1 MTRIGVANAASTMFI
16 SGIGNSPI
24 AGGLP
29 VVVNAATRQIR
40 YAASSERYKT
50 EINSLGTV
58 TAKLV
63 RLRLVSFR
71 VKSDRIGAIQYELIA
86 EEVDTVYPEYV
97 IRDAEGRIPG
107 VRYDEQATNAAQDAE
122 IRHLKA
128 ANRQGGGYGAA
139 SGQAACADPGISIQ
153 GPDRRAPLGESGGW
167 PGRVS
172 GAIDPGF
179 IYNVS

>member
-71 VKSDRIGAIQYELIA
+71 VKSDRIGAIQYELMA
-86 EEVDTVYPEYV
+86 VELDTVYPEYV

-122 IRHLKA
+122 IRDLK
-128 ANRQGGGYGAA
+128 QLI
-139 SGQAACADPGISIQ
+139 SKVADLEQQVARLHAQIQ
-153 GPDRRAPLGESGGW
+153 ESQSKDPIVARR
-167 PGRVS
+167 
-172 GAIDPGF
+172 
-179 IYNVS
+179 

>member
-1 MTRIGVANAASTMFI
+1 MTRIGVANAASTTFI
-16 SGIGNSPI
+16 SGIGNFPI
-24 AGGLP
+24 SGGLP

-63 RLRLVSFR
+63 QLRLVSCR

-86 EEVDTVYPEYV
+86 EEVDTVYPQYV

-107 VRYDEQATNAAQDAE
+107 VRYDEQATNAAQAEHSSAQDAE
-122 IRHLKA
+122 IRNLKQLIA
-128 ANRQGGGYGAA
+128 KV
-139 SGQAACADPGISIQ
+139 ADLEQQVARLHAQIQ
-153 GPDRRAPLGESGGW
+153 ESQSKDPIVARR
-167 PGRVS
+167 
-172 GAIDPGF
+172 
-179 IYNVS
+179 

>member
-1 MTRIGVANAASTMFI
+1 MTRIGVANAASTTFI
-16 SGIGNSPI
+16 SGIGNFPI

-63 RLRLVSFR
+63 QLRLVSFR
-71 VKSDRIGAIQYELIA
+71 VKSDRIAAIHYELMA

-122 IRHLKA
+122 IRDLKQLIA
-128 ANRQGGGYGAA
+128 KV
-139 SGQAACADPGISIQ
+139 ADLEQQVARLHAQIQ
-153 GPDRRAPLGESGGW
+153 ESQSKDPIVARR
-167 PGRVS
+167 
-172 GAIDPGF
+172 
-179 IYNVS
+179 